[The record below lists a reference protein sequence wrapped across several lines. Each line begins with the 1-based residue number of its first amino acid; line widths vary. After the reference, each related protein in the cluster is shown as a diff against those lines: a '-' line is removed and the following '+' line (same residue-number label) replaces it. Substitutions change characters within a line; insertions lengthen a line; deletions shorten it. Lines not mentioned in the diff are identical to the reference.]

1 VKKSKTSKILCG
13 AALWGIASTAHAPS
27 AVRTLDLGS
36 LAAYRDAAEG
46 PGLQSHGVSL
56 AFLDDS
62 TIAVFAQFQFIPE
75 SGEVS
80 GRIRG
85 THYNTIVVTID
96 AQNGINQKSQVWKES
111 PGLPTIHFFG
121 AGIHSTG
128 TPGCLVI
135 LGNQLLSLSQTLE
148 VVARRDLPQRPTFF
162 KGFMRQDQW
171 IVLTDP
177 RTKKA
182 LLVHFPYEPGTVGRN
197 LGDAHW
203 ISVDTLEDQSSISV
217 PRWQGDGAA
226 LVGDSVISN
235 ELGAKHRPP
244 QVQIND
250 EEPRPLCAE
259 CFGGVQGSFG
269 NGLLFLRG
277 LNEYWVSDSQGTILY
292 RKKGVGGRADTIG
305 GISGAIT
312 TNRVAYHFG
321 HLGRGLEE
329 TAVVLDVD
337 AKKEIWRY
345 ELHQEAVRT
354 EVGGFVRESFPS
366 PTVALSPDGK
376 KLAIVSGTVLSVFDI
391 P

>member
-1 VKKSKTSKILCG
+1 MKKSKISKILCG

-27 AVRTLDLGS
+27 AVRTLDLSS

-46 PGLQSHGVSL
+46 PGSQSDRLSL

-62 TIAVFAQFQFIPE
+62 TIAVSVQFEFRPQSAEDALVKFQH
-75 SGEVS
+75 
-80 GRIRG
+80 
-85 THYNTIVVTID
+85 TLYNTAVLTID
-96 AQNGINQKSQVWKES
+96 AQKGTNQNSQVVKGWQ
-111 PGLPTIHFFG
+111 GLSAVLWG
-121 AGIHSTG
+121 SGIHSTG
-128 TPGCLVI
+128 ASGCLVSI
-135 LGNQLLSLSQTLE
+135 GDRLFSFSHELE
-148 VVARRDLPQRPTFF
+148 VVATRELPLNRTQFNGYPQ
-162 KGFMRQDQW
+162 QDQW
-171 IVLTDP
+171 MVLTDP

-182 LLVHFPYEPGTVGRN
+182 LLVHFPYEPGTAGRN
-197 LGDAHW
+197 HGDAHW

-235 ELGAKHRPP
+235 ELGAKHRPA
-244 QVQIND
+244 QIQIND
-250 EEPRPLCAE
+250 KEPRPLCAE

-269 NGLLFLRG
+269 NSLLFLRG
-277 LNEYWVSDSQGTILY
+277 LNEYWVSDSQGTILF
-292 RKKGVGGRADTIG
+292 RKKGVGGRADTIDG
-305 GISGAIT
+305 VSGAMT
-312 TNRVAYHFG
+312 SNRVAYHFG

-354 EVGGFVRESFPS
+354 EVGGFVSESFPS
-366 PTVALSPDGK
+366 PTLALSPDGK
-376 KLAIVSGTVLSVFDI
+376 KLAIVSGTVLSIFDI